1 MTVSNFPSSYSS
13 IKLTRPQL
21 ITVYPRVRL
30 FEMLSEIVPY
40 GAVWICGPAGCGKT
54 TLANSFIKSL
64 NQHCIWYNVDEQDRD
79 ISSFFYFMR
88 QAAEQLNP
96 EQYRKLPFLTQEFF
110 PGIAA
115 FSIRFLSCFPIFY
128 LPDVLLFWTI
138 IRKSV
143 TTPCFMK
150 WCAAPS
156 ARSKSR
162 SRFSY

>member
-110 PGIAA
+110 
-115 FSIRFLSCFPIFY
+115 SRNRC
-128 LPDVLLFWTI
+128 LFH
-138 IRKSV
+138 S
-143 TTPCFMK
+143 F
-150 WCAAPS
+150 
-156 ARSKSR
+156 
-162 SRFSY
+162 F